1 MNRIVKY
8 FATLLLTAVCAV
20 PLFAQ
25 QTIDFRINEILIK
38 NDSNYVDEYGRH
50 VAWVEIFNTAY
61 NSVNLSECYLTDDT
75 TGFADG
81 TGFAHW
87 YKIPKGDPNTL
98 ITQRNSAVFFFDN
111 CPLYGTFH
119 VSIDL
124 QKSKTN
130 YIALIASDG
139 KTLVDLVE
147 YPRELKDST
156 ISYGRPY
163 DGEEELGYLDF
174 FTPGS
179 LNQVTANA
187 SKAEKL
193 MRDDPYGI
201 GLAIISIS
209 AVFTALAV
217 IYLMLK
223 IFGKVSKKKEK
234 AEQPAKATKKT
245 NTPKADANEE
255 IAAATAVALALSEG
269 VPEEEIAAI
278 AMALHL
284 HLNSMHD
291 EESEIITIDAQYS
304 PWSQKNLTM
313 KRVQRKM

>member
-1 MNRIVKY
+1 MNKIIKY
-8 FATLLLTAVCAV
+8 FAIILLTAVCAV

-25 QTIDFRINEILIK
+25 QTTDFRINEILIK

-81 TGFAHW
+81 SGFERW

-98 ITQRNSAVFFFDN
+98 IQQRSTAVFFMDN
-111 CPLYGTFH
+111 SPLYGTFH
-119 VSIDL
+119 VNFDL
-124 QKSKTN
+124 HESKTN

-147 YPRELKDST
+147 YPAELKDST
-156 ISYGRPY
+156 VAYGRPH
-163 DGEEELGYLDF
+163 DGEDELCYLEY

-179 LNQVTANA
+179 LNQVTSDAT
-187 SKAEKL
+187 KAEKL
-193 MRDDPYGI
+193 LKDDPYGI
-201 GLAIISIS
+201 GLAIISIT

-223 IFGKVSKKKEK
+223 LFGHFSRKSAKPKEAKKEPKK
-234 AEQPAKATKKT
+234 ANKQ
-245 NTPKADANEE
+245 KADANEE
-255 IAAATAVALALSEG
+255 IAAATAVALALEDGASD
-269 VPEEEIAAI
+269 EEIAAI
-278 AMALHL
+278 ATAIHL
-284 HLNSMHD
+284 HLNSLHD
-291 EESEIITIDAQYS
+291 EESEIITIDAQYT